1 VNSIPSFTPENLPF
15 WDIYVR
21 EKNTDVK
28 IGGTMAGEFTAG
40 LSGGQ
45 RKLLLFEL
53 IYQRTLA
60 SKDLLICLD
69 EPFAGVTDDF
79 VPFIIERLKVMSQ
92 THNLLLVTND
102 HVQTLKDLAD
112 NIITVSAIDRK
123 HVKVNTEDGNKRE
136 LVIQALSSGEKYVH
150 AKSADDLK
158 FFIDV
163 EIKGSAALKG
173 IAGFTIVSFLLFIV
187 SYWDSKEGSEPLSLV
202 AIQIVAYFCLN
213 PYLLSLVDWRNFM
226 VEEAEAL
233 MHSSVRANQIL
244 KTCLTTFL
252 LIIISIAA
260 FGTLNLVIDSRM
272 SEAKYFVGMLFD
284 SFSLTI
290 AFMTFGIFTNLPFEA
305 VQIIASMPFLL
316 MIFFSTTFSPGA
328 GVEGVKALRFLFPRF
343 YLWCMT
349 PNVGDLMEGCPDDD
363 MNLFLLVLTGFFI
376 LFIFVSVKLLMR
388 LKKQGKNTKEQNSK
402 KKNAETPEFQK
413 LRQELILKHKKE
425 GGVIGFSEGNDSKV

>member
-1 VNSIPSFTPENLPF
+1 VKSIPSFTPENLPF

-21 EKNTDVK
+21 EEKTDVK

-53 IYQRTLA
+53 IYQRTLK

-79 VPFIIERLKVMSQ
+79 VPFIIERLKVMSK

-123 HVKVNTEDGNKRE
+123 HVKVNAEEGNKRE
-136 LVIQALSSGEKYVH
+136 LVIQALSSGNQYVH
-150 AKSADDLK
+150 EKSSDDLK

-163 EIKGSAALKG
+163 EIRGSVALGG
-173 IAGFTIVSFLLFIV
+173 IMGFGIVSFLLFIV
-187 SYWDSKEGSEPLSLV
+187 SYWDSIEGSEPLSLV

-213 PYLLSLVDWRNFM
+213 PYLLSLVEWRNFM
-226 VEEAEAL
+226 TEEAEAL

-252 LIIISIAA
+252 LIVISVSA

-272 SEAKYFVGMLFD
+272 SEFKYFVGMLFD

-290 AFMTFGIFTNLPFEA
+290 PFMCFGIFTRLPFEA
-305 VQIIASMPFLL
+305 VQVIASMPFLL

-328 GVEGVKALRFLFPRF
+328 GLEGVKALRFLFPRF

-349 PNVGDLMEGCPDDD
+349 PNVGNLMEGCPSDD
-363 MNLFLLVLTGFFI
+363 MNLFWLVLTGFLG
-376 LFIFVSVKLLMR
+376 LFMFVSVKLIMQMR
-388 LKKQGKNTKEQNSK
+388 AQGKNATVQSNK
-402 KKNAETPEFQK
+402 KKNAETPEYK
-413 LRQELILKHKKE
+413 MLHQELILKHE
-425 GGVIGFSEGNDSKV
+425 TA